1 MNTTTFK
8 TKSKKAVQYTVFAP
22 GLAVGTLAYATAVGL
37 KHIVLTTG
45 KTVKS
50 IGVDTYNNTVS
61 YISDVKDGSEAQ

>member
-8 TKSKKAVQYTVFAP
+8 KKSKKAVQYTVFTP
-22 GLAVGTLAYATAVGL
+22 GIAIGTLAYATTLGL

-50 IGVDTYNNTVS
+50 IGVDTFNNTVS
-61 YISDVKDGSEAQ
+61 YVDDLRD